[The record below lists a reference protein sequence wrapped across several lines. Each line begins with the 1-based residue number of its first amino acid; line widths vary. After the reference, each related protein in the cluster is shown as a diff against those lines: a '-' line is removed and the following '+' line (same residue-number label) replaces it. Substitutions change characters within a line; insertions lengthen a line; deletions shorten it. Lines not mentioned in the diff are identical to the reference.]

1 MASYPMAAHP
11 VTVKQR
17 VQVKDQGQ
25 RLSIKITN
33 LSKHHLQYRIT
44 VLPATQNRWMRS
56 TKAKADRPV
65 FNLST
70 PEFENVI
77 VEEQMGGEEDGIG
90 DW

>member
-1 MASYPMAAHP
+1 
-11 VTVKQR
+11 
-17 VQVKDQGQ
+17 
-25 RLSIKITN
+25 
-33 LSKHHLQYRIT
+33 
-44 VLPATQNRWMRS
+44 MRS

-90 DW
+90 D